1 MKRRDAQM
9 GKNVLLVDDS
19 STARKIVRI
28 YLKEKGFN
36 IIEAENGLDAL
47 EKMAYSDIDVVIT
60 DLNMPMM
67 NGMELIST
75 LKRDVSSRD
84 IPIIIITTEK
94 EEDEKRVNPTDTNQ
108 PAVALVN
115 RSHRQLPDTGPHG
128 NVFLGVRHSH

>member
-1 MKRRDAQM
+1 MK
-9 GKNVLLVDDS
+9 KNVLLVDDS

-28 YLKEKGFN
+28 YLKERGYN

-47 EKMAYSDIDVVIT
+47 EKMAYTDIDVVIT

-75 LKRDVSSRD
+75 LKKDVSSRD

-94 EEDEKRVNPTDTNQ
+94 EEDEKKKSIESGAQAYIMKPFRKNILFQEINRVFKTT
-108 PAVALVN
+108 
-115 RSHRQLPDTGPHG
+115 
-128 NVFLGVRHSH
+128 